1 MWNGGHFKIMRDSPQ
16 IITLNDKPQSTLA
29 DGYADTCGQTHPPL
43 PLQGTV
49 PLSWVTPSSRFQVCD
64 VMKTHMLL
72 ACAVGHPSPP
82 AFPWCAR
89 FKGKVMEHVS
99 ADVVPPPA
107 GPALSSGSIP
117 TPCLLEKATPG
128 AQRGE
133 TGSVSNREACPT
145 SGPSTSTWQP

>member
-16 IITLNDKPQSTLA
+16 IITLNDKLQSTLA

-107 GPALSSGSIP
+107 GPAPELWEHPNPMPAGKSYSRG
-117 TPCLLEKATPG
+117 TAGGNWVCLKQGGMPY
-128 AQRGE
+128 
-133 TGSVSNREACPT
+133 VWPKY
-145 SGPSTSTWQP
+145 